1 MISIHLLHCSNRSG
15 NFKASQ
21 EKTFTELWL
30 GKDCFEKWIEFLSL
44 HNQFWVLQKWK
55 RDEKCL
61 FFRKHLLTLVL
72 QSSSAGAVGFWG
84 LHGQWHGRGIPELSM
99 TAIQTAPLRFLPAV
113 PLELRAW
120 ALLLKLRSRSLHL
133 YLFSYLHFPPTKS
146 SESIEEH
153 MFFVCS
159 NHLHVFTFFEFWCL
173 VGTPTN
179 GVTKLPLR
187 LKRQDHDAEQR
198 SPLRAAQL
206 FSGPSAWWTP
216 FNTVEGYRDMLRL
229 RMEDIFH
236 YETTQKYENIDMAR
250 QSIAIY
256 GNPWQSAM
264 WVNGIFSKMPID
276 GVTWPARHGTWRR
289 VRLTGDTWHLLLTET
304 RYWDIQIL
312 GFS

>member
-1 MISIHLLHCSNRSG
+1 
-15 NFKASQ
+15 
-21 EKTFTELWL
+21 
-30 GKDCFEKWIEFLSL
+30 
-44 HNQFWVLQKWK
+44 
-55 RDEKCL
+55 
-61 FFRKHLLTLVL
+61 
-72 QSSSAGAVGFWG
+72 
-84 LHGQWHGRGIPELSM
+84 M

-133 YLFSYLHFPPTKS
+133 YLFSYRHFPPTKS

-153 MFFVCS
+153 VFFVCS
-159 NHLHVFTFFEFWCL
+159 NHLHIFTFFEFWCL

-179 GVTKLPLR
+179 GVTKLPALR

-206 FSGPSAWWTP
+206 FSGPSAWWAP
-216 FNTVEGYRDMLRL
+216 FNRVEGYVEI
-229 RMEDIFH
+229 EDGGYMKLWNYIKIWKH
-236 YETTQKYENIDMAR
+236 RYGM
-250 QSIAIY
+250 AIY

-276 GVTWPARHGTWRR
+276 GVTWPARPGIWRR
-289 VRLTGDTWHLLLTET
+289 VRLTGDTWHLLMTET
-304 RYWDIQIL
+304 RHWDIQIL

>member
-1 MISIHLLHCSNRSG
+1 MKRVFS
-15 NFKASQ
+15 F
-21 EKTFTELWL
+21 
-30 GKDCFEKWIEFLSL
+30 

-55 RDEKCL
+55 SDEKCL

-84 LHGQWHGRGIPELSM
+84 LHGQWHGCGIPELSM

-146 SESIEEH
+146 SESIEENV
-153 MFFVCS
+153 FFVCS

-179 GVTKLPLR
+179 GVTKLPAFR

-206 FSGPSAWWTP
+206 FSGPSAWWAP
-216 FNTVEGYRDMLRL
+216 FNSVEGYVEIEAGGYMTLTMKL
-229 RMEDIFH
+229 
-236 YETTQKYENIDMAR
+236 YENM
-250 QSIAIY
+250 
-256 GNPWQSAM
+256 
-264 WVNGIFSKMPID
+264 K
-276 GVTWPARHGTWRR
+276 T
-289 VRLTGDTWHLLLTET
+289 
-304 RYWDIQIL
+304 
-312 GFS
+312 